1 MAAREKAM
9 KTAIVTGAARGIGLA
24 TARKFLA
31 EGWAVAL
38 LDIEDAT
45 QADCPQTTLA
55 LRCDVSDPAA
65 VEAAVAA
72 VGQQLR
78 CTPMLVAATVRQAPS
93 AALAGGNAARVLEAV
108 RTVGRLDVDTV
119 AAMCGLGVAEVL
131 AAVTMLELSGVR
143 LREGAGV
150 P

>member
-1 MAAREKAM
+1 M

-72 VGQQLR
+72 VGQR
-78 CTPMLVAATVRQAPS
+78 FGRIDALVNN
-93 AALAGGNAARVLEAV
+93 AGIAIFKPLLETSLEEWNRVLAV
-108 RTVGRLDVDTV
+108 NLTGPFIMAQAV
-119 AAMCGLGVAEVL
+119 APW
-131 AAVTMLELSGVR
+131 TPR
-143 LREGAGV
+143 
-150 P
+150 